1 MRGIIL
7 AAGRGSR
14 MKEATRSK
22 PKALVSVRGK
32 PLIKYQIEALHSA
45 GISEIAIVTGY
56 MSEKFDC
63 FSNTKFHNPDWMQ
76 TNMAYSLTLASSWL
90 RQSPC
95 IVSYSD
101 IFYSTDIL
109 SRLIASPKPIAVG
122 FDPNWYELWSRRFK
136 NVLDD
141 AETFSFDHRNML
153 IDIGQKANSI
163 CEIKGQYMGLIK
175 FEPSGWNK
183 IEEITRTKLAQSIRN
198 CHLTDVLQALVK
210 LGVDIEAVPNIEEW
224 GEVDSMNDLNF
235 YNTT

>member
-1 MRGIIL
+1 M
-7 AAGRGSR
+7 
-14 MKEATRSK
+14 
-22 PKALVSVRGK
+22 
-32 PLIKYQIEALHSA
+32 
-45 GISEIAIVTGY
+45 
-56 MSEKFDC
+56 
-63 FSNTKFHNPDWMQ
+63 
-76 TNMAYSLTLASSWL
+76 
-90 RQSPC
+90 
-95 IVSYSD
+95 SYSD

-122 FDPNWYELWSRRFK
+122 FDPNWYELWSSRFK

-153 IDIGQKANSI
+153 INIGQKANSI
-163 CEIKGQYMGLIK
+163 REIKGQYMGLIK

-210 LGVDIEAVPNIEEW
+210 LGVDIEAVPNVEEW

-235 YNTT
+235 YNTTQ

>member
-1 MRGIIL
+1 MKAIIL

-22 PKALVSVRGK
+22 PKALVCVRGK
-32 PLIKYQIEALHSA
+32 PLIKYQIEALHSV

-63 FSNTKFHNPDWMQ
+63 FSNSKFHNPNWMQ
-76 TNMAYSLTLASSWL
+76 SNMAYSLTLASSWL
-90 RQSPC
+90 RRGPC

-101 IFYSTDIL
+101 IFYGTDIL
-109 SRLIASPKPIAVG
+109 SRLIASTKTIAVG
-122 FDPNWYELWSRRFK
+122 FDPNWYELWSSRFK

-141 AETFSFDHRNML
+141 AETFSFDDRNML

-163 CEIKGQYMGLIK
+163 SEIKGQYMGLIK
-175 FEPSGWNK
+175 LEPSGWNK
-183 IEEITRTKLAQSIRN
+183 IEEIIKTKLAQSIRN

-210 LGVDIEAVPNIEEW
+210 SGIDIEAVPNFEEW
-224 GEVDSMNDLNF
+224 GEVDNLNDLNF

>member
-22 PKALVSVRGK
+22 PKALVCVRGK
-32 PLIKYQIEALHSA
+32 PLIKYQIEALQSA
-45 GISEIAIVTGY
+45 AISEIAIVTGY

-63 FSNTKFHNPDWMQ
+63 FPNTKFHNPDWMQ
-76 TNMAYSLTLASSWL
+76 TNMAYSLTLAASWL
-90 RQSPC
+90 RQGPC

-101 IFYSTDIL
+101 IFYGTDIL
-109 SRLIASPKPIAVG
+109 SRLIASPKTIAVG
-122 FDPNWYELWSRRFK
+122 FDPNWHELWSSRFK

-141 AETFSFDHRNML
+141 AETFSVDDRNML

-163 CEIKGQYMGLIK
+163 SEIHGQYMGLIK
-175 FEPSGWNK
+175 LEPSGWNK
-183 IEEITRTKLAQSIRN
+183 IEELTRTKLAQSIRN

-210 LGVDIEAVPNIEEW
+210 LRTDIEAVPNIEEW
-224 GEVDSMNDLNF
+224 GEVDSMDDLNF
-235 YNTT
+235 YNTN